1 MAQMAASDAISS
13 ATRDGC
19 APAACHD
26 HPAAQ
31 ARQSSCH
38 DEPCVFSGLMSG
50 SRPVPE
56 ATR

>member
-1 MAQMAASDAISS
+1 M
-13 ATRDGC
+13 RRL
-19 APAACHD
+19 AACRD

-31 ARQSSCH
+31 ARQSPCH

-50 SRPVPE
+50 SQPVPE